1 MTTLQRMDMNPGPYE
16 LTVCGLELSG
26 DSTPQ
31 QWEECGKALRQV
43 DEARQWAIGD
53 WLCDGKRH
61 YGDGLYKKAQEITGL
76 DSGTLRQ
83 FASLSSRFELLSRNN
98 NLTFKHHREVASIK
112 LTGTKADDTLFVSDD
127 SDAVTIHK
135 LLAKA
140 ERRNWTTRELQSE
153 VPRHKQQ
160 QQDRI
165 RLANE
170 PEKYAAIYADPPWK
184 YGDERGDVSAGGA
197 SAQYPLMELS
207 DICELPVGTMA
218 ASDSVLFMWATAPL
232 LPEAM
237 EVIEAWGFTYKTH
250 LVWDKGRP
258 FYGNYSHVQHELLMV
273 CTRGSCTPHPDAQL
287 SKSII
292 AIDRSEHSA
301 KPHEFYDLIEEMYPE
316 GNRIELFARNRREGW
331 DAYGNQIDA
340 TT

>member
-26 DSTPQ
+26 ESTPQ
-31 QWEECGKALRQV
+31 QWEECGQALRQV

-53 WLCDGKRH
+53 WLCDGKQH
-61 YGDGLYKKAQEITGL
+61 YGDGLYERAAGITGL
-76 DSGTLRQ
+76 AEKTLRM
-83 FASLSSRFELLSRNN
+83 FASLSSRFGLSRRLD
-98 NLTFKHHREVASIK
+98 NLGWNHHHEVVSLRLTVKGDSGK
-112 LTGTKADDTLFVSDD
+112 LSVSDEPD
-127 SDAVTIHK
+127 TEAMQ
-135 LLAKA
+135 LLLQQTAKKQ
-140 ERRNWTTRELQSE
+140 WTVKELRSE
-153 VPRHKQQ
+153 VQRRKQQ

-170 PEKYAAIYADPPWK
+170 PEKYAVVYADPPWK

-207 DICELPVGTMA
+207 EICALPVGTMA

-250 LVWDKGRP
+250 LVWNKGRP

-287 SKSII
+287 PKSII
-292 AIDRSEHSA
+292 TVDRSVHSA
-301 KPHEFYDLIEEMYPE
+301 KPHKFYEIIDELYPE
-316 GNRIELFARNRREGW
+316 GNRIELFARNSRDGW
-331 DAYGNQIDA
+331 NAYGNQIDA
-340 TT
+340 TA